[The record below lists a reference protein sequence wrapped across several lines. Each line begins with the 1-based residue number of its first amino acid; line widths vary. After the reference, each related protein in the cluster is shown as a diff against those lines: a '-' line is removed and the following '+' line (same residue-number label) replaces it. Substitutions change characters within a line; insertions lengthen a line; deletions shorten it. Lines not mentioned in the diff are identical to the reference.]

1 MCSEAPSGKGAFL
14 AFLLA
19 SFNAINAD
27 QSFLVG
33 GQLFLFV
40 EGVPLDK
47 NEGVVKRQFFSA
59 MLCSTAWFSERWRT
73 EALKLS
79 R

>member
-47 NEGVVKRQFFSA
+47 NEGVSRDSSSPQCFAAPLGSQ
-59 MLCSTAWFSERWRT
+59 RGGGP
-73 EALKLS
+73 KL
-79 R
+79 

>member
-1 MCSEAPSGKGAFL
+1 M

-40 EGVPLDK
+40 EGVPLGK
-47 NEGVVKRQFFSA
+47 NEGVVKRQFFST
-59 MLCSTAWFSERWRT
+59 MPCSTAWFSERWRT